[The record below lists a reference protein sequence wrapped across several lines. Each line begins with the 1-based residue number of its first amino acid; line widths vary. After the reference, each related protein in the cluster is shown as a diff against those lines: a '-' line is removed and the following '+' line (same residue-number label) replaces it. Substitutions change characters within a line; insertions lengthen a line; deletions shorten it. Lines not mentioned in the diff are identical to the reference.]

1 MSGIWNIK
9 RRLLIGGPIL
19 IILGLAVYSIRG
31 LTTALA
37 LPIIGII
44 VLIIGVL
51 YKPQQKKKEIITE
64 ESPDE
69 KTD

>member
-1 MSGIWNIK
+1 MSGMWNIK

-19 IILGLAVYSIRG
+19 IVIGLAIYAIKSITTVLVLPVVG
-31 LTTALA
+31 L
-37 LPIIGII
+37 I

-64 ESPDE
+64 ESADE
-69 KTD
+69 KSD

>member
-1 MSGIWNIK
+1 MSGIFNIK

-19 IILGLAVYSIRG
+19 IVVGIAVYAIRG
-31 LTTALA
+31 LTTALV
-37 LPIIGII
+37 LPVVGVIL
-44 VLIIGVL
+44 LIAGVL

-69 KTD
+69 K

>member
-1 MSGIWNIK
+1 MSGIFNIK

-19 IILGLAVYSIRG
+19 IVIGLAVYAIRG
-31 LTTALA
+31 ITAA
-37 LPIIGII
+37 LVLPVVGVI

-64 ESPDE
+64 ESADE
-69 KTD
+69 KSD